1 MKIISRKS
9 TLAKIQARLVA
20 DKINA
25 KVDDFKFEL
34 ITKET
39 SGDIDLTTPL
49 HQMPDAGVFTNDIRE
64 ELLNFNA
71 DIAVHSWKDL
81 PVEMLEGT
89 EIYSTIERED
99 PRDLLFFKSTSL
111 SKKNITIF
119 TSSPRRKE
127 NLSNF
132 LPFAFP
138 WIPEE
143 ITFKDIRG
151 NIQTRIRKFYN
162 SDDDGL
168 VIAFA
173 ALKRLLKA
181 PEFVDEESDLLA
193 ILKKF
198 KWMLL
203 PLSENPSAPAQGALA
218 IEVAS
223 SNESVK
229 NTLKEIKDE
238 DVFETVNTE
247 RQILKKYGGG
257 CHQKIGVTAINTS
270 KGQMVYLKGET
281 EQGDK
286 LSKIH
291 FKPKLKYQNELKE
304 ISSYFPSEDSLSLY
318 ERIPFSEDKIKLS
331 SLENSGIFISR
342 GNALENIN
350 NISESNLIWTSG
362 VETWKKI
369 AKKGLWVNGSSDSLG
384 EKENPPLDIFDKI
397 KWYKL
402 SHKDAEE
409 DQLSLISTYELIPK
423 EIPDNIEE
431 NSHFYWM
438 SASSF
443 KIVFDKFPSIESAN
457 HSCGMGKTFDEISQL
472 IPGKVYPYQNYQ
484 DWLEKVKLAK

>member
-39 SGDIDLTTPL
+39 SGDIDLATPL

-89 EIYSTIERED
+89 EIFSTIERED

-132 LPFAFP
+132 LPFALP
-138 WIPEE
+138 WTPEE
-143 ITFKDIRG
+143 IKFKDIRG

-173 ALKRLLKA
+173 ALKRLMEA
-181 PEFVDEESDLLA
+181 SEFVDEEPDLLA
-193 ILKKF
+193 IFKKL

-229 NTLKEIKDE
+229 NTLEKIKDE
-238 DVFETVNTE
+238 NVFETVNTE

-286 LSKIH
+286 LSKTH

-304 ISSYFPSEDSLSLY
+304 ISNYFPSEDSPSLY

-350 NISESNLIWTSG
+350 NISQSNLIWTSG

-369 AKKGLWVNGSSDSLG
+369 AKKGVWVNGSSDSLG

-423 EIPDNIEE
+423 EMPDNIEE

-443 KIVFDKFPSIESAN
+443 KLVFDKFPSIESAN
-457 HSCGMGKTFDEISQL
+457 HSCGMGKTFDEINQL

>member
-9 TLAKIQARLVA
+9 TLARIQARLVA
-20 DKINA
+20 DKINE
-25 KVDDFKFEL
+25 KVEDFNFEL

-89 EIYSTIERED
+89 EIFSTIERED

-132 LPFAFP
+132 LPFALP
-138 WIPEE
+138 WTPEE
-143 ITFKDIRG
+143 IKFKDIRG

-173 ALKRLLKA
+173 ALKRLMEA
-181 PEFVDEESDLLA
+181 SEFVDEEPDLLA
-193 ILKKF
+193 IFKKL

-223 SNESVK
+223 SNISVK
-229 NTLKEIKDE
+229 NTLEKIKDE
-238 DVFETVNTE
+238 NVFETVNTE

-286 LSKIH
+286 LSKTY

-304 ISSYFPSEDSLSLY
+304 ISNYFPSEDSPSLY

-369 AKKGLWVNGSSDSLG
+369 AKKGVWVNGSSDSLG

-423 EIPDNIEE
+423 EMPDNIEE

-443 KIVFDKFPSIESAN
+443 KLVFDKFPSIESAN
-457 HSCGMGKTFDEISQL
+457 HSCGMGKTFDEINQL

>member
-1 MKIISRKS
+1 MKIISRQS

-64 ELLNFNA
+64 ELLNLNA

-89 EIYSTIERED
+89 EIFSTIERED

-138 WIPEE
+138 WTPEE

-162 SDDDGL
+162 SDEDGL

-173 ALKRLLKA
+173 ALKRLLEA

-218 IEVAS
+218 IEVTS

-229 NTLKEIKDE
+229 NTLKKIKDE

-270 KGQMVYLKGET
+270 KGQMIYLKGET
-281 EQGDK
+281 EQGLK
-286 LSKIH
+286 LSKTY
-291 FKPKLKYQNELKE
+291 FKPKLKYQNEIKE
-304 ISSYFPSEDSLSLY
+304 VSSYFPLEDSPSLY

-331 SLENSGIFISR
+331 KLENSGIFISR

-362 VETWKKI
+362 IETWKKI
-369 AKKGLWVNGSSDSLG
+369 AKKGVWVNGSSDSLG
-384 EKENPPLDIFDKI
+384 EKENPPIDIFDET

-409 DQLSLISTYELIPK
+409 DKLSLISTYELIPK
-423 EIPDNIEE
+423 EMPDNIEK

-438 SASSF
+438 SGSSF
-443 KIVFDKFPSIESAN
+443 KLVFDKFPSIESAN
-457 HSCGMGKTFDEISQL
+457 HSCGMGKTFDEINQL

>member
-20 DKINA
+20 DKINT

-39 SGDIDLTTPL
+39 SGDIDLMTPL

-64 ELLNFNA
+64 ELLNLNA

-89 EIYSTIERED
+89 EIFSTIERED
-99 PRDLLFFKSTSL
+99 PRDLLFFKSS
-111 SKKNITIF
+111 SIRKKNISIF

-132 LPFAFP
+132 LPFALP
-138 WIPEE
+138 WTPEE
-143 ITFKDIRG
+143 IIFKDIRG
-151 NIQTRIRKFYN
+151 NIQTRVRKFYN

-173 ALKRLLKA
+173 ALKRLIEA
-181 PEFVDEESDLLA
+181 SEFMDEEPDLLA
-193 ILKKF
+193 IFKKF

-229 NTLKEIKDE
+229 NTLKKIKNE

-270 KGQMVYLKGET
+270 KGQMIYLKGET
-281 EQGDK
+281 EQGLK
-286 LSKIH
+286 LSETY
-291 FKPKLKYQNELKE
+291 FKPKLKYQNEIKE
-304 ISSYFPSEDSLSLY
+304 VSSYFPLEDSPSLY

-331 SLENSGIFISR
+331 KLENSGIFISR

-362 VETWKKI
+362 IETWKKI
-369 AKKGLWVNGSSDSLG
+369 AKKGVWVNGSSDSLG
-384 EKENPPLDIFDKI
+384 EKENPPIDIFDET
-397 KWYKL
+397 KWCKL

-409 DQLSLISTYELIPK
+409 DKLSLISTYELIPK
-423 EIPDNIEE
+423 EMPDNIEE

-443 KIVFDKFPSIESAN
+443 KLVFDKFPSIESAN
-457 HSCGMGKTFDEISQL
+457 HSCGMGKTFDEINQL

>member
-1 MKIISRKS
+1 MCIRD
-9 TLAKIQARLVA
+9 R
-20 DKINA
+20 
-25 KVDDFKFEL
+25 
-34 ITKET
+34 
-39 SGDIDLTTPL
+39 
-49 HQMPDAGVFTNDIRE
+49 VFTNDIRE

-111 SKKNITIF
+111 NKKNITIF

-132 LPFAFP
+132 LPFALP

-143 ITFKDIRG
+143 IKFKDIRG
-151 NIQTRIRKFYN
+151 NIQTRVRKFYS

-173 ALKRLLKA
+173 ALKRLMEA
-181 PEFVDEESDLLA
+181 SEFVDKEPDLLA
-193 ILKKF
+193 IFKKF

-229 NTLKEIKDE
+229 NTLEKIKDE
-238 DVFETVNTE
+238 NVFETVNTE

-304 ISSYFPSEDSLSLY
+304 ISSYFPSEDSPSLY

-369 AKKGLWVNGSSDSLG
+369 AKKGVWVNGSSDSLG

-423 EIPDNIEE
+423 EMPDNIEE

-443 KIVFDKFPSIESAN
+443 KLVFEKFPSIESAN
-457 HSCGMGKTFDEISQL
+457 HSCGMGKTFDEINQL

>member
-20 DKINA
+20 DKINT

-39 SGDIDLTTPL
+39 SGDIDLMTPL

-64 ELLNFNA
+64 ELLNLNA

-89 EIYSTIERED
+89 EIFSTIERED
-99 PRDLLFFKSTSL
+99 PRDLLFFKSS
-111 SKKNITIF
+111 SIRKKNITIF

-132 LPFAFP
+132 LPFALP
-138 WIPEE
+138 WTPEE
-143 ITFKDIRG
+143 IIFKDIRG
-151 NIQTRIRKFYN
+151 NIQTRVRKFYN

-173 ALKRLLKA
+173 ALKRLIEA
-181 PEFVDEESDLLA
+181 SEFMDEEPDLLA
-193 ILKKF
+193 IFKKF

-229 NTLKEIKDE
+229 NTLKKIKNE

-270 KGQMVYLKGET
+270 KGQMIYLKGET
-281 EQGDK
+281 EQGLK
-286 LSKIH
+286 LSETY
-291 FKPKLKYQNELKE
+291 FKPKLKYQNEIKE
-304 ISSYFPSEDSLSLY
+304 VSSYFPLEDSPSLY

-331 SLENSGIFISR
+331 KLENSGIFISR

-362 VETWKKI
+362 IETWKKI
-369 AKKGLWVNGSSDSLG
+369 AKKGVWVNGSSDSLG

-423 EIPDNIEE
+423 EMPDNIEE

-443 KIVFDKFPSIESAN
+443 KLVFDKFPSIESAN
-457 HSCGMGKTFDEISQL
+457 HSCGMGKTFDEINQL

>member
-1 MKIISRKS
+1 MKIISRQS

-64 ELLNFNA
+64 ELLNLNA

-89 EIYSTIERED
+89 EIFSTIERED

-138 WIPEE
+138 WTPEE

-162 SDDDGL
+162 SDEDGL

-173 ALKRLLKA
+173 ALKRLLEA

-218 IEVAS
+218 IEVTS

-229 NTLKEIKDE
+229 NTLKKIKDE

-270 KGQMVYLKGET
+270 KGQMIYLKGET
-281 EQGDK
+281 EQGLK
-286 LSKIH
+286 LSKTY
-291 FKPKLKYQNELKE
+291 FKPKLKYQNEIKE
-304 ISSYFPSEDSLSLY
+304 VSSYFPLEDSPSLY

-331 SLENSGIFISR
+331 KLENSGIFISR

-362 VETWKKI
+362 IETWKKI
-369 AKKGLWVNGSSDSLG
+369 AKKGVWVNGSSDSLG
-384 EKENPPLDIFDKI
+384 EKENPPIDIFDET

-409 DQLSLISTYELIPK
+409 DKLSLISTYELIPK
-423 EIPDNIEE
+423 EMPDNIEE

-443 KIVFDKFPSIESAN
+443 KLVFDKFPSIENAN
-457 HSCGMGKTFDEISQL
+457 HSCGIGKTFDEINQL

>member
-9 TLAKIQARLVA
+9 TLARIQARLVA
-20 DKINA
+20 DKINE
-25 KVDDFKFEL
+25 KVEDFNFEL

-89 EIYSTIERED
+89 EIFSTIERED

-132 LPFAFP
+132 LPFALP
-138 WIPEE
+138 WTPEE
-143 ITFKDIRG
+143 IKFKDIRG

-173 ALKRLLKA
+173 ALKRLMEA
-181 PEFVDEESDLLA
+181 SEFVDEEPDLLA
-193 ILKKF
+193 IFKKF

-229 NTLKEIKDE
+229 NTLEKIKDE
-238 DVFETVNTE
+238 NVFETVNTE

-286 LSKIH
+286 LSKTH

-304 ISSYFPSEDSLSLY
+304 ISNYFPSEDSPSLY

-350 NISESNLIWTSG
+350 NISESNIIWTSG

-369 AKKGLWVNGSSDSLG
+369 AKKGVWVNGSSDSLG

-423 EIPDNIEE
+423 EMPDNIEE

-443 KIVFDKFPSIESAN
+443 KLVFDKFPSIESAN
-457 HSCGMGKTFDEISQL
+457 HSCGMGKTFDEINQL

>member
-132 LPFAFP
+132 LPFALP

-143 ITFKDIRG
+143 IKFRDIRG
-151 NIQTRIRKFYN
+151 NIQTRIRKFYS

-173 ALKRLLKA
+173 ALKRLMEA
-181 PEFVDEESDLLA
+181 SEFMDEEPDLLA
-193 ILKKF
+193 IFKKF

-229 NTLKEIKDE
+229 NTLEKIKDE
-238 DVFETVNTE
+238 NVFETVNTE

-304 ISSYFPSEDSLSLY
+304 ISSYFPSEDSPSLY

-369 AKKGLWVNGSSDSLG
+369 AKEGVWVNGSSDSLG

-423 EIPDNIEE
+423 EMPDNIEE

-443 KIVFDKFPSIESAN
+443 KLVFDKFPSIESAN
-457 HSCGMGKTFDEISQL
+457 HSCGMGKTFDEINQL

>member
-9 TLAKIQARLVA
+9 VLAKIQAKLVA
-20 DKINA
+20 DKI
-25 KVDDFKFEL
+25 KSKIDDFKFEL

-39 SGDIDLTTPL
+39 SGDIDLKTPL

-64 ELLNFNA
+64 ELLNSHA

-81 PVEMLEGT
+81 PIEMLGGT
-89 EIYSTIERED
+89 EIISTIERED
-99 PRDLLFFKSTSL
+99 PRDLFFFKTTSL
-111 SKKNITIF
+111 SKEKITIF

-132 LPFAFP
+132 LPFALP
-138 WIPEE
+138 WKPEK
-143 ITFKDIRG
+143 IIFKDIRG

-173 ALKRLLKA
+173 AFKRLLDTPK
-181 PEFVDEESDLLA
+181 FVDEESDLIE

-223 SNESVK
+223 SNESAK
-229 NTLKEIKDE
+229 DTLKKINDE
-238 DVFETVNTE
+238 SVFETVNTE

-257 CHQKIGVTAINTS
+257 CHQKIGVTVINTT
-270 KGQMVYLKGET
+270 KGQMIYLKGET

-286 LSKIH
+286 LSETNFH
-291 FKPKLKYQNELKE
+291 PKLQYQNELKE
-304 ISSYFPSEDSLSLY
+304 VSGFFPSEDSPSLY
-318 ERIPFSEDKIKLS
+318 ERIPLSENKTKLS
-331 SLENSGIFISR
+331 SLKYSGIFISR

-350 NISESNLIWTSG
+350 NVSESNLIWTSG
-362 VETWKKI
+362 IETWKKM
-369 AKKGLWVNGSSDSLG
+369 AKKGKWVNGSSDSLG
-384 EKENPPLDIFDKI
+384 EKENPPLDIFDKV

-423 EIPDNIEE
+423 EIPDNIED

-443 KIVFDKFPSIESAN
+443 KLVFDKFPSIEFAN
-457 HSCGMGKTFDEISQL
+457 HSCGMGKTFDEINLL

>member
-1 MKIISRKS
+1 MKIISRQS

-20 DKINA
+20 DKINT

-64 ELLNFNA
+64 ELLNLNA

-89 EIYSTIERED
+89 EIFSTIERED
-99 PRDLLFFKSTSL
+99 PRDLLFFKSSSI

-132 LPFAFP
+132 LPFALP
-138 WIPEE
+138 WTPEE

-151 NIQTRIRKFYN
+151 NIQTRVKKFYN
-162 SDDDGL
+162 SDNDGL

-173 ALKRLLKA
+173 ALKRLIEA
-181 PEFVDEESDLLA
+181 SEFMDEDSDLLA
-193 ILKKF
+193 IFKKF

-223 SNESVK
+223 SNQSAK
-229 NTLKEIKDE
+229 NTLKKIKNE
-238 DVFETVNTE
+238 EVFETVNTE

-270 KGQMVYLKGET
+270 KGQMIYLKGET
-281 EQGDK
+281 EQGLK
-286 LSKIH
+286 LSKTY
-291 FKPKLKYQNELKE
+291 FKPKLKYRNEIKE
-304 ISSYFPSEDSLSLY
+304 VSSYFPLEDSPSLY

-331 SLENSGIFISR
+331 KLENSGIFISR

-362 VETWKKI
+362 IETWKKI
-369 AKKGLWVNGSSDSLG
+369 AKKGVWVNGSSDSLG
-384 EKENPPLDIFDKI
+384 EKENPPIDIFDEI

-423 EIPDNIEE
+423 EMPDNIEE

-443 KIVFDKFPSIESAN
+443 KLVFDKFPSIESAN
-457 HSCGMGKTFDEISQL
+457 HSCGMGKTFDELNQI

>member
-111 SKKNITIF
+111 NKKNISIF

-132 LPFAFP
+132 LPFALP
-138 WIPEE
+138 WIPKE
-143 ITFKDIRG
+143 IKFRDIRG

-173 ALKRLLKA
+173 ALKRLMESS
-181 PEFVDEESDLLA
+181 EFVDKEPDLLA
-193 ILKKF
+193 IFKKF

-229 NTLKEIKDE
+229 NTLEKIKDE
-238 DVFETVNTE
+238 NVFETVNTE

-270 KGQMVYLKGET
+270 KGQMIYLKGET
-281 EQGDK
+281 EQGLK
-286 LSKIH
+286 LSETY
-291 FKPKLKYQNELKE
+291 FKPKLKYQNEIKE
-304 ISSYFPSEDSLSLY
+304 VSSYFPLEDSPSLY

-331 SLENSGIFISR
+331 KLENSGIFISR

-362 VETWKKI
+362 IETWKKI
-369 AKKGLWVNGSSDSLG
+369 AKKGVWVNGSSDSLG
-384 EKENPPLDIFDKI
+384 EKENPPIDIFDET

-409 DQLSLISTYELIPK
+409 DKLSLISTYELIPK
-423 EIPDNIEE
+423 EMPDNIEE
-431 NSHFYWM
+431 NSHFSWM

-443 KIVFDKFPSIESAN
+443 KLVFDKFPSIETAN
-457 HSCGMGKTFDEISQL
+457 HSCGIGKTFDEINQL